1 MNGKQIVGIVAFGIG
16 VGLLC
21 LAHYINV
28 QVAEGNT
35 KIFNA
40 QKKVDQGNSLFSL
53 SPYSKSIGQGMT
65 SGAQK
70 KINEGKN
77 QVAYYTI
84 VAERCQFGGI
94 GLMIVGVG
102 MIYFCRNRTS
112 NKKRR

>member
-1 MNGKQIVGIVAFGIG
+1 MNGKQIIGIVAFGVG
-16 VGLLC
+16 VALLFM
-21 LAHYINV
+21 AHYINV

-53 SPYSKSIGQGMT
+53 SPYSKSFGQGMT

-70 KINEGKN
+70 KINAGKN

-84 VAERCQFGGI
+84 VAERCQLGGI

-102 MIYFCRNRTS
+102 MIYFCRNK
-112 NKKRR
+112 NGNKRRR